1 MGHLRDLSRKA
12 TLADPTLATYA
23 DSSPIY
29 LRDLVPAKTLADT
42 PRNGKRLIDSSF
54 LLFEDYE
61 EAFGLITSGRASSVY
76 SLPFEKNLQT
86 LDFRDIVI
94 PAEDLAVSSLK
105 GFISTP
111 TFTSNDN
118 QWSSAD
124 FDNETIAQGA
134 LDAHFGA
141 SQTLDYLYDNFY
153 RNGLDNKGST
163 VLIAV
168 APKKLDE
175 AGEVEDGHNAYYY
188 QTFNYEGEKYAMV
201 TLLDGVA
208 RSERAKERLG
218 DIGLVASIDILA
230 HELVHG
236 LTHETADLVY
246 RGESGALNESFSD
259 IFGTNVKRIAMG
271 TNSQGQPN
279 WSWTLGE
286 NLFPARD
293 MSNPNAF
300 GHPDTY
306 EGTFWLDPSSEFD
319 RGGVHINS
327 GVQNYWYA
335 LLTEGSGNNG
345 AGLATPDLLLGS
357 HENYTNDNGF
367 NYNVKGIG
375 FDKAQGVAYRALVNY
390 LQEDSTFIDSRE
402 ATIRAAIDL
411 TDSSIANLYPGVPTL
426 DFSDVDSVRDAWN
439 AVGVGGG
446 LSPEG

>member
-1 MGHLRDLSRKA
+1 MSTFGELS
-12 TLADPTLATYA
+12 TQPILT
-23 DSSPIY
+23 DSSPIS
-29 LRDLVPAKTLADT
+29 LRGLFPAKTLADT

-54 LLFEDYE
+54 VLLEDYE

-76 SLPFEKNLQT
+76 SLPFEKNIQT
-86 LDFRDIVI
+86 LDFRDVVI
-94 PAEDLAVSSLK
+94 PKADPTISRLK
-105 GFISTP
+105 GFISAP
-111 TFTSNDN
+111 AFTSNDN
-118 QWSSAD
+118 QWTSAD
-124 FDNETIAQGA
+124 FDNDTIARGA
-134 LDAHFGA
+134 LDGHFGA

-153 RNGLDNKGST
+153 RNGLDDNGST
-163 VLIAV
+163 VLIGV
-168 APKKLDE
+168 APKGLDE
-175 AGEVEDGHNAYYY
+175 AGEVEDGHNAYYSE
-188 QTFNYEGEKYAMV
+188 TFNYEGEKYAMV

-208 RSERAKERLG
+208 RTEQFKERFG
-218 DIGLVASIDILA
+218 DIGLVAGIDVLA
-230 HELVHG
+230 HELTHG
-236 LTHETADLVY
+236 LTHETANLAY
-246 RGESGALNESFSD
+246 QGESGALNESFSD

-293 MSNPNAF
+293 MSNPNTF
-300 GHPDTY
+300 KQPDTY
-306 EGTFWLDPSSEFD
+306 EGKFWVDPSSEKD
-319 RGGVHINS
+319 HGGVHINS

-335 LLTEGSGNNG
+335 LLVEGSGNNG

-426 DFSDVDSVRDAWN
+426 DLSDVDSVRDAWD